1 MSTKSV
7 NGRVIQNLVY
17 DHLTRECEA
26 FHNPSV
32 ALELRRVVEKQ
43 IEKLSNADC
52 EDVEFSIETLT
63 GDDDFYEEMT
73 REEFIAI
80 LRSGNVFAELRSFAH
95 AFCEVG
101 MKCVD

>member
-32 ALELRRVVEKQ
+32 ALERRRVGEKQ
-43 IEKLSNADC
+43 IE
-52 EDVEFSIETLT
+52 
-63 GDDDFYEEMT
+63 
-73 REEFIAI
+73 
-80 LRSGNVFAELRSFAH
+80 
-95 AFCEVG
+95 
-101 MKCVD
+101 

>member
-17 DHLTRECEA
+17 ENLTRDCEA
-26 FHNPSV
+26 FHSPSV
-32 ALELRRVVEKQ
+32 ALELKRVVEKQ

-101 MKCVD
+101 TNGVD